1 MPDKDDQN
9 MLKIHQYNLLKALRF
24 LTIKTVDYVL
34 MCIEI
39 TFDTELIIKFS
50 FVAIGTTLLN
60 KSIIN
65 NPAKSCNIR
74 K

>member
-65 NPAKSCNIR
+65 NPAKGCNIR

>member
-24 LTIKTVDYVL
+24 LTIKTIDYVL

-39 TFDTELIIKFS
+39 TFDAELTIKFS
-50 FVAIGTTLLN
+50 FVAIGTALLN
-60 KSIIN
+60 KSTIN
-65 NPAKSCNIR
+65 NPA
-74 K
+74 

>member
-24 LTIKTVDYVL
+24 LAIKTVDYVL

-39 TFDTELIIKFS
+39 TFDTELIIKCS